1 MKVET
6 HYTVSDLYKSLELPL
21 TQWMDF
27 TIHFLP
33 TFHQKLPFYSGIF
46 RSDYFSFIFIKNG
59 SGIYTVDDQEFVV
72 EPNTIY
78 FTNPGHLKSFRI
90 DTCEDAYLITFS
102 ENFLRENIHPTIF
115 DEFPFLLA
123 EIIPPSTFSPK
134 EFASFER
141 IYLTLFSEFQE
152 NSELAEKII
161 GNLFISLL
169 LKCKE
174 KAWKSDQFK
183 NSNDSTILGHF
194 KKLLEFEFKK
204 VIDPKQSYVPL
215 NVQDYASKLNLHPN
229 YFNTVIKN
237 KSGKTANDW
246 IRERTLSAAKSL
258 LKNTALNSKE
268 IAFQLGFSEQ
278 THFSRFFKREHGCSP
293 SDYKKQKGV

>member
-6 HYTVSDLYKSLELPL
+6 HYTVSDLYKSLEIPL

-33 TFHQKLPFYSGIF
+33 KYHKKFPFYSDIF
-46 RSDYFSFIFIKNG
+46 RSDYFSFVFIKNG
-59 SGIYTVDDQEFVV
+59 SGIYTVDDQKFEV

-102 ENFLRENIHPTIF
+102 ENFLRENIRPTIF

-123 EIIPPSTFSPK
+123 EIVPPSTFNAK
-134 EFASFER
+134 EFESFER
-141 IYLTLFSEFQE
+141 MYLALFAEFQE

-161 GNLFISLL
+161 SNLFIALL

-174 KAWKSDQFK
+174 KAWKNDQFA
-183 NSNDSTILGHF
+183 NNNDSSILGHF
-194 KKLLEFEFKK
+194 KKLLEQEFKK
-204 VIDPKQSYVPL
+204 VIDPKQSYAPL

-237 KSGKTANDW
+237 RSGKTANDW

-258 LKNTALNSKE
+258 LKNTSLNSKE

-278 THFSRFFKREHGCSP
+278 THFSRFFKREQGCSP
-293 SDYKKQKGV
+293 SEFKKQKGV